1 MEYFSGQLFP
11 QLEAI
16 RSVFFELVQ
25 ICLFL
30 AVLTLM
36 MVELLKFLLKPI
48 INRLLLVAWLDDL
61 DVPKDQE
68 EQFLWLGRSKRRR
81 PWHLGSHRYVYQLPR
96 RLFMKQLENATQDVM
111 NNIHEHR
118 KLFRSLTRGTSKEQQ
133 DIVIEWS
140 EGEIQ
145 RKSERDSEMPRIV
158 ATAFDAVGAALNR
171 NLDNLQLELTHR
183 WILYVRVISLISGI
197 LLASVIGN
205 FYFVVEDLKS
215 RMLLLLL
222 GAISGFMASLLY
234 DLLARFLG
242 KRNAGY

>member
-1 MEYFSGQLFP
+1 
-11 QLEAI
+11 
-16 RSVFFELVQ
+16 
-25 ICLFL
+25 
-30 AVLTLM
+30 
-36 MVELLKFLLKPI
+36 
-48 INRLLLVAWLDDL
+48 
-61 DVPKDQE
+61 
-68 EQFLWLGRSKRRR
+68 
-81 PWHLGSHRYVYQLPR
+81 
-96 RLFMKQLENATQDVM
+96 
-111 NNIHEHR
+111 
-118 KLFRSLTRGTSKEQQ
+118 
-133 DIVIEWS
+133 
-140 EGEIQ
+140 
-145 RKSERDSEMPRIV
+145 MPRIV